1 MRRSSALFG
10 LALIALVMGAGTA
23 NAADTPRLTWER
35 SAMQEVAVDVAISQN
50 IESLEL
56 LGQSQTIQFAPQGI
70 TQGRQI
76 YHALLPASFPLG
88 EYTVRAYL
96 QDGTSRDFGSVRVI
110 EYQSGG
116 YNPLTDV
123 KTTTTLAVTFFALF
137 ATWASRD
144 QGERW
149 EERDRYSGDETTLGK
164 LDLDSVGHTSSE
176 RYKHSAGLV
185 SSVALD
191 HWRNESVIRTSK
203 YSTLVSRIIS
213 DGGYLQF
220 SLGSLVLFFPLIGVI
235 SGALAFSNI
244 SGIGFVTTP
253 SLAISLFLVA
263 LGALDAGAGFL
274 ASVMFGILALTN
286 HYFASAYDI
295 RTFLGLSI
303 LWISP
308 ALMANNLRSLRRS
321 SLEVGFWD
329 RSADVIIGS
338 VLTGWAVRSIVIGLN
353 GFSHLTLPLSDHAT
367 TVGIVAGGVIALRY
381 LIEEYVNRRNPY
393 YMSYLSPEMTHRQH
407 STARL
412 VSWMLRSI
420 LFLFFA
426 ISFLGNSWQL
436 WGALA
441 LFITPTVLSAIK
453 NSLPNSS
460 LLYQILPVGIP
471 SIIVMTLIGRGYS
484 QFIENFEL
492 TPANTTRTIFVL
504 MALPGF
510 IIGLLKLFGR
520 QPKSGDVRWYVRP
533 ELRLGYR
540 IFGPVLFIIATG
552 LVTGVI

>member
-176 RYKHSAGLV
+176 RHKHSAGLV
-185 SSVALD
+185 SSIALD

-484 QFIENFEL
+484 QLIENFEL
-492 TPANTTRTIFVL
+492 TPANATRTIFVL

>member
-185 SSVALD
+185 SSIALD

-329 RSADVIIGS
+329 RSADVLIGS

-412 VSWMLRSI
+412 VSWMMRSI

-484 QFIENFEL
+484 RLIENFEL
-492 TPANTTRTIFVL
+492 TPANATRTIFVL

-510 IIGLLKLFGR
+510 FIGLLKLFGR